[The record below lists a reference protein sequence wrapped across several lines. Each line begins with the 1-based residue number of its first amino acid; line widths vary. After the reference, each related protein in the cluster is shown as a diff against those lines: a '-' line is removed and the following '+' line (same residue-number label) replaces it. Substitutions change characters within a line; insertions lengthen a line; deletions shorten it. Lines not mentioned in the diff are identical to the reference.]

1 MYKKNVLDDD
11 RIGTLLLK
19 MSLPAFF
26 GLFVITLYN
35 VVDTIFIGRYVG
47 ALGIA
52 GLSICFPVQMLSM
65 GIGQMTGMGGA
76 SLISRLIGAG
86 NIPRAERALG
96 NALISTLVLCL
107 LFMAAGLANIDSVLR
122 LIGAS
127 DTVLPYARD
136 YLTIILIGMF
146 FQTCAMTM
154 TFLIRAGGNATVPMI
169 GMILG
174 AVLNII
180 LDAIFIIPLGMGV
193 KGAALATIIAQVV
206 SVSYFISYYL
216 TGKSYLKLQTN
227 NFIIEWRILK
237 EILAVGIAAFT
248 MTMSTSISM
257 IFVNRMLNTYGGD
270 PAVSAF
276 GILNRLVM
284 FALMP
289 GMVIGQGLQPIL
301 GFNYGAKR
309 YDRAL
314 RSMGIAVAAATFC
327 SLVAFLLLYFFP
339 GMFIRI
345 FTTDSELITLGVY
358 AAKRIFFLLYLVGSI
373 MVCSITFQALGKAVK
388 AFIASASRSAF
399 FLLPCILIL
408 PRYLQLDGVWLSFP
422 VTDVLTLIL
431 VLILIIPQIQELRKM
446 NLTAKEKN
454 PSRVFGSSQDIQPVA
469 ITGEYNKEQDSV
481 DGY

>member
-1 MYKKNVLDDD
+1 MNNKSVLDDD
-11 RIGTLLLK
+11 RISRLLLK
-19 MSLPAFF
+19 LSLPAFF
-26 GLFVITLYN
+26 GLAVITLYN
-35 VVDTIFIGRYVG
+35 VVDTIFIGHYVG

-86 NIPRAERALG
+86 NTPKAERALG
-96 NALISTLVLCL
+96 NALVSTLVLCL
-107 LFMAAGLANIDSVLR
+107 IFMAAGLTNIDSVLR

-136 YLTIILIGMF
+136 YLTIILIGLF

-154 TFLIRAGGNATVPMI
+154 TFLIRAGGNAAVPMI

-174 AVLNII
+174 AVLNIM
-180 LDAIFIIPLGMGV
+180 LDAIFIILLGMGV
-193 KGAALATIIAQVV
+193 KGAALATIIAQVI
-206 SVSYFISYYL
+206 SVGYFISYYL
-216 TGKSYLKLQTN
+216 TGKSYLKLQPN
-227 NFIIEWRILK
+227 SFIIEWHIFK
-237 EILAVGIAAFT
+237 QILAIGVASFT
-248 MTMSTSISM
+248 RTMSTSVSM
-257 IFVNRMLNTYGGD
+257 IFINRMLNVYGGD

-314 RSMGIAVAAATFC
+314 RSIGIAVAAATFC
-327 SLVAFLLLYFFP
+327 SIIAFLLLYFSP
-339 GMFIRI
+339 GLFIRI
-345 FTTDSELITLGVY
+345 FTTDSELIALGVY
-358 AAKRIFFLLYLVGSI
+358 AAKRVFFLLYLVGLT
-373 MVCSITFQALGKAVK
+373 MVCSIVFQALGKAVK
-388 AFIASASRSAF
+388 AFITAVSRSAL
-399 FLLPCILIL
+399 FLLPCVLIL
-408 PRYLQLDGVWLSFP
+408 PHYFQLDGVWLAFP

-431 VLILIIPQIQELRKM
+431 VLILIIPQIQDLRRM
-446 NLTAKEKN
+446 VSVKEEN
-454 PSRVFGSSQDIQPVA
+454 PSLMLERNKDIQPVA
-469 ITGEYNKEQDSV
+469 VTTEYNREQDITS
-481 DGY
+481 GY